1 MTLSRCLWLLLLAPF
16 IASPQD
22 PLLARVKSRAVE
34 NLKRAPNYTCALAVE
49 RMWRAPASHRFNPVD
64 RLRLEVALSDG
75 KELFAWPGSDKFGEV
90 SLEQLVPSGTT
101 ASGHFASLVSNIFLY
116 PLASLASA
124 GETVLDGTR
133 AIRYSYFV
141 PTGYTIRTESGSAT
155 VGYHGSL
162 FVDAQ
167 TLDLLRLE
175 AVADGIPPALQL
187 SEALDAIRYQRVKVG
202 ESDFL
207 LPVSSELQVTSSAGM
222 TNRNLTQF
230 SGCRQF
236 IGQSAISFGEPGP
249 PAALPAP
256 RSVAEV
262 TLTSGLALD
271 LRLETE
277 IDSLTA
283 AIGDPVTARLATDVK
298 NGGRVVV
305 PKGALASG
313 RVTRFQR
320 DSRTIETP
328 QRFPF
333 YSIGLRFFTLE
344 FGDSR
349 AEFNAWLADLG
360 PTPGFRAPQQTNE
373 PLSGLPGKQAI
384 LLDQPWEPL
393 PGLGMFLVAGERVHL
408 PRGFRM
414 RWQTG
419 EAP

>member
-1 MTLSRCLWLLLLAPF
+1 M
-16 IASPQD
+16 
-22 PLLARVKSRAVE
+22 
-34 NLKRAPNYTCALAVE
+34 
-49 RMWRAPASHRFNPVD
+49 
-64 RLRLEVALSDG
+64 
-75 KELFAWPGSDKFGEV
+75 
-90 SLEQLVPSGTT
+90 
-101 ASGHFASLVSNIFLY
+101 
-116 PLASLASA
+116 
-124 GETVLDGTR
+124 
-133 AIRYSYFV
+133 
-141 PTGYTIRTESGSAT
+141 
-155 VGYHGSL
+155 
-162 FVDAQ
+162 
-167 TLDLLRLE
+167 
-175 AVADGIPPALQL
+175 
-187 SEALDAIRYQRVKVG
+187 
-202 ESDFL
+202 
-207 LPVSSELQVTSSAGM
+207 
-222 TNRNLTQF
+222 
-230 SGCRQF
+230 
-236 IGQSAISFGEPGP
+236 
-249 PAALPAP
+249 
-256 RSVAEV
+256 
-262 TLTSGLALD
+262 TSGLALD